1 MNRLQVLPLIV
12 NSDQTA
18 CIKGRTV
25 NDSTRLL
32 NDAISHDNEKN
43 TNLAFISVDQ
53 IKAFDRVS
61 HDFFISLPG
70 TLWFRTKLHQLDQI
84 NISQSLKLCQDK
96 WMAHRLY

>member
-1 MNRLQVLPLIV
+1 MNRLQQVLPLTV

-53 IKAFDRVS
+53 MKAFDRVS
-61 HDFFISLPG
+61 HDFLF
-70 TLWFRTKLHQLDQI
+70 
-84 NISQSLKLCQDK
+84 LCLE
-96 WMAHRLY
+96 HFGFGPTSSTGSN